1 MATNE
6 SGGVMAKMMDPHL
19 SQLLGKIM
27 IKIKDRTARN
37 AKELELHEQKSPVLS
52 FKALRALEVV
62 QGFGRVLGGLRASNF
77 TGGKHQ
83 KNPNACHCQQS
94 DTTTMRRA
102 VGRGF
107 NKGASQRREG
117 SNEEEPGVA
126 GTHFPY
132 FPEESELKRVAVMR
146 ARKSEQ
152 KPSSCVFRRCVKE
165 VFTSYANI
173 AAAQVTFAD

>member
-1 MATNE
+1 
-6 SGGVMAKMMDPHL
+6 
-19 SQLLGKIM
+19 
-27 IKIKDRTARN
+27 
-37 AKELELHEQKSPVLS
+37 
-52 FKALRALEVV
+52 V

-117 SNEEEPGVA
+117 SNEEEPRVA
-126 GTHFPY
+126 G
-132 FPEESELKRVAVMR
+132 SENVGVCQGVNHSKGR
-146 ARKSEQ
+146 AKDSLG
-152 KPSSCVFRRCVKE
+152 
-165 VFTSYANI
+165 TS
-173 AAAQVTFAD
+173 